1 MRVCLADTDLQSIG
15 ARVRLRHG
23 LQQKS
28 PTVELGS
35 SCGLRKKKGIVS
47 GAATASAKRSR
58 GDGEALRPGFASR
71 KLTRLGGEQT
81 VSSLLTTLNNLLHQM
96 NDLVSIPKVE
106 NTYEQLMEIIY
117 GWQKLFEK
125 TRSDLEKAN
134 ATIVEIMVEKENL
147 LKEHVRLL
155 EESVAA
161 AKQSGEYMKELID
174 ELCWE

>member
-15 ARVRLRHG
+15 ARVRLHHG

-28 PTVELGS
+28 PAIELGT
-35 SCGLRKKKGIVS
+35 SCGSRKKKGIVS

-58 GDGEALRPGFASR
+58 GDGEALRAGFASS

-96 NDLVSIPKVE
+96 NALVSIPKVE

-125 TRSDLEKAN
+125 TTADLEKAN
-134 ATIVEIMVEKENL
+134 ATIIEIMVEKENL

-155 EESVAA
+155 EESGSTV
-161 AKQSGEYMKELID
+161 KQRCEYMKELID
-174 ELCWE
+174 ELRGE